1 MVCQVRYLSSAGIH
15 PREKKGVGALARV
28 FPSDWLVYA
37 SLTAFPKNS
46 SPIEIDLLVIMD
58 DRIVLLEL
66 KDWNG
71 PLKQKGDM
79 WVHVKKRERSPVTLG
94 NEKAKKIKSLLGG
107 QISQFRTYVDSRVV
121 LTASSTRDLLSEHEK
136 PFVLTLDE
144 AMLLGNR
151 KERNRLLGPV
161 KMSTVKPN
169 MLVKDFDRIFGNA
182 SYFQASK
189 MLWDGY
195 GVTDLDFLVHRND
208 IWREHRAQLDHE
220 KRMKALL
227 RLWRFDK
234 LPVGL
239 NEPGGRRLIADREL
253 KVMAFLDENAS
264 WMAESGILKP
274 VGPPADEILTQ
285 HHQVLSTPSGWT
297 TLRRY
302 LARNGADVLHE
313 QRIDIVHSLVRM
325 VSELHRFD
333 VAHRDIGGDAIWMGS
348 PTNMSLT
355 GFYSATIPDD
365 KSVAEYLEILS
376 TYADIEPDWGGLIPT
391 AKERDVRSIG
401 LIMIEIGAFEE
412 AASELPD
419 GWNTIADKAI
429 ARPGERYSDA
439 IELAE
444 ALGELISPSGP
455 SIDQSRL
462 DEFET
467 TTVPYV
473 EYPATGE
480 LAQGSSATRYESM
493 SDGERVIVKVWNGL
507 NRGDAE
513 RDHTLLFMLEQA
525 STIARTSPLG
535 IAKVVSYGL
544 SLVGPFVVTEFIE
557 GVTLAEHLPNGETD
571 LFASLLS
578 LLRAVDRMH
587 QYGFSHGDLHP
598 ENVIVDQ
605 AGEVTLIDFLDISVV
620 GAGRQFS
627 PGWVPEDHERCTPQ
641 QVDRFAVCKMVLKTA
656 GKFET
661 RAAKQ
666 LTEAA
671 LAELDRR
678 PIETLETIHDAI
690 HNALKEANQQP
701 DSSFSLTLPD
711 VQPTVLSDGGQSL
724 WVEGYLNLDNKIVLW
739 ANGLNRRLLIVLVD
753 GVLENV
759 ELTDVSFN
767 NLGRGTQLETKVEI
781 KRGPEIQGV
790 DEFAAHL
797 LGLVQLEEQAQA
809 APVIE
814 PPEWEDGEF
823 DEELETI
830 DDTNDYAPTKSNFD
844 IKRMWIRAAE
854 IEEETV
860 LQVRL
865 DRRLADDGNSTVYE
879 YQASRPLEFDDAD
892 IVEVRQGGMHGRR
905 VGVLDVTKC
914 DEKQLTVR
922 DQRSSLAAGSFI
934 SLIDKRD
941 RVSKE
946 RRRRAVERIVSGKS
960 VIPEL
965 ADYFEPKFD
974 PEDVKFG
981 LEIEDDDLAAYGLNE
996 GQKASFKA
1004 LLAVGPLGLLQ
1015 GPPGSGKTR
1024 FIASL
1029 THWLLTRG
1037 GAQRVLIAS
1046 QSHEA
1051 VNNVLQSVLGTY
1063 QTAGGKADILRVGSR
1078 GATERVRPYQ
1088 ARALRE
1094 RYKIRFENG
1103 LKTRV
1108 ASAAAAAGI
1117 SRSLVHDIVR
1127 VDQVLGRLHQTMLL
1141 VQLAAEG
1148 HSKKGDQ
1155 RRSVNRLR
1163 KLEQAFVRGAEEFF
1177 DTEIPVGLE
1186 HAESNIEA
1194 AYLNV
1199 LAKHP
1204 KSSPNDLAKVR
1215 QLLLLAG
1222 DWQETL
1228 GTGHRNFDEFLA
1240 KTRQVVAGTC
1250 VGLGQSQIR
1259 LEKATFDWVIV
1270 DEAARCT
1277 SGELA
1282 VPLQLGSRVLLVGD
1296 QRQLRPMVERSVQKG
1311 LLEEFGEEGKE
1322 LARSDFERA
1331 FDSTYG
1337 QRNAMVLDEQ
1347 YRMTPTI
1354 SDLVSDIFYKPH
1366 GVELKPSPDRRAD
1379 ATFQNLPSDLSTPVV
1394 WFDTKKLGD
1403 ASEKARNDG
1412 RDIWN
1417 DAEIRATIS
1426 LLHRLAAEESLVQE
1440 LAKTGEPQI
1449 GVICM
1454 YSEQKRRI
1462 LREWSQQPLSETF
1475 KQLVT
1480 IDTVDAYQGKENA
1493 IVILSLVRANS
1504 EIITGHVGHPNRC
1517 NVAISRAK
1525 ERLFILG
1532 NSEMWSNPKCKSPM
1546 STVLTAVM
1554 GMTTTEGRLLDAEE
1568 LRS

>member
-1 MVCQVRYLSSAGIH
+1 MVCQIRYLSSAGIH
-15 PREKKGVGALARV
+15 PREKKGVGALAHA
-28 FPSDWLVYA
+28 FPSDWLVFA
-37 SLTAFPKNS
+37 SLTAFPRNS

-71 PLKQKGDM
+71 PLEQKGDL
-79 WVHVKKRERSPVTLG
+79 WFHVKKRERSPVVLG
-94 NEKAKKIKSLLGG
+94 NEKAKKIKSLLQN

-121 LTASSTRDLLSEHEK
+121 LTASSTRDLLSEQER

-161 KMSTVKPN
+161 KISAVKPN
-169 MLVKDFDRIFGNA
+169 MLVKDFDRILGNA
-182 SYFQASK
+182 TCFQPSK

-195 GVTDLDFLVHRND
+195 GVTDLDFFVHRSD
-208 IWREHRAQLDHE
+208 IWREHRAQLEHE

-253 KVMAFLDENAS
+253 KVLAFLNENAS

-274 VGPPADEILTQ
+274 VGPPPDEVLTE

-302 LARNGADVLHE
+302 LARNGADVLNE
-313 QRIDIVHSLVRM
+313 QRVDIVHSLAKM

-333 VAHRDIGGDAIWMGS
+333 IAHRDIGGDAIWMGS

-365 KSVAEYLEILS
+365 KSVAEFLEVLG
-376 TYADIEPDWGGLIPT
+376 TYADIEPNWGGLVPT

-401 LIMIEIGAFEE
+401 LIMIELGALDEVNN
-412 AASELPD
+412 ELPE
-419 GWNTIADKAI
+419 GWDAIAHKAI
-429 ARPGERYSDA
+429 ERPGERYPDA
-439 IELAE
+439 IDLTE
-444 ALGELISPSGP
+444 ALGELMSPSGP
-455 SIDQSRL
+455 LIDQSRL

-467 TTVPYV
+467 SSIPYV
-473 EYPATGE
+473 EYPATGDVSN
-480 LAQGSSATRYESM
+480 GSSASRYEAT
-493 SDGERVIVKVWNGL
+493 SDGERVVVKVWNGL
-507 NRGDAE
+507 MRGDAE
-513 RDHTLLFMLEQA
+513 RDHSLLSMLEEGA
-525 STIARTSPLG
+525 SLARTSPLG
-535 IAKVVSYGL
+535 IAKVISSGL
-544 SLVGPFVVTEFIE
+544 SKVGPFVVTQFAE
-557 GVTLAEHLPNGETD
+557 GLTLAEHAADSETD
-571 LFASLLS
+571 LFATLS
-578 LLRAVDRMH
+578 SMVLAVDRLH

-598 ENVIVDQ
+598 ENIIVNQ
-605 AGEVTLIDFLDISVV
+605 TGEVTLIDFLDISVV
-620 GAGRQFS
+620 GAGRKFS
-627 PGWVPEDHERCTPQ
+627 PRWAPEDHERCTQQ
-641 QVDRFAVCKMVLKTA
+641 QVDRFAVCKMVMETA

-661 RAAKQ
+661 LAATQ
-666 LTEAA
+666 LVEAA

-678 PIETLETIHDAI
+678 PIETLETISDAI
-690 HNALKEANQQP
+690 NNALKAASQQP
-701 DSSFSLTLPD
+701 DSSFCLTLPD
-711 VQPTVLSDGGQSL
+711 VQPTVLSDGGENL
-724 WVEGYLNLDNKIVLW
+724 WVKGYLNPGNVVVLW
-739 ANGLNRRLLIVLVD
+739 VTGLSRRLLIRLVD

-759 ELTDVSFN
+759 ELADVPFHQ
-767 NLGRGTQLETKVEI
+767 LGRGTQLGIRVEI
-781 KRGPEIQGV
+781 KRGPEINGV
-790 DEFAAHL
+790 SEFATHL
-797 LGLVQLEEQAQA
+797 VGLIQLEEQTHA
-809 APVIE
+809 APVVE
-814 PPEWEDGEF
+814 PPEWEDGEL
-823 DEELETI
+823 DEEPETP
-830 DDTNDYAPTKSNFD
+830 DETHAYDLAKNDFD

-865 DRRLADDGNSTVYE
+865 DRRLADDGNSAVYE
-879 YQASRPLEFDDAD
+879 YQTSRPLEFDDVD
-892 IVEVRQGGMHGRR
+892 VVEVRQGGMQGRR
-905 VGVLDVTKC
+905 VGILDVSKC
-914 DEKQLTVR
+914 DEKQLTIR
-922 DQRSSLAAGSFI
+922 DQRSSLAEGSFI

-946 RRRRAVERIVSGKS
+946 RRRRAVERIVSRKS
-960 VIPEL
+960 VIPNL
-965 ADYFEPKFD
+965 VDYFEPQLN

-981 LEIEDDDLAAYGLNE
+981 LEIEEDDLAAYELND
-996 GQKASFKA
+996 GQRASFRA
-1004 LLAVGPLGLLQ
+1004 LLKVGPIGLLQ

-1029 THWLLTRG
+1029 THWLLTKG

-1063 QTAGGKADILRVGSR
+1063 QTLGGKADILRVGSR

-1127 VDQVLGRLHQTMLL
+1127 VDQVLGRMHQTMLL

-1148 HSKKGDQ
+1148 YTKKDER
-1155 RRSVNRLR
+1155 RRSLNRLQ
-1163 KLEQAFVRGAEEFF
+1163 KLEQAFVRSAEEFF
-1177 DTEIPVGLE
+1177 DNEVPTGLE
-1186 HAESNIEA
+1186 YVESNIEA
-1194 AYLNV
+1194 AYHAV

-1204 KSSPNDLAKVR
+1204 KSSPNDLTKVR
-1215 QLLLLAG
+1215 QLLRLAG
-1222 DWQETL
+1222 DWKETL

-1259 LEKATFDWVIV
+1259 LEQATFDWVIV

-1296 QRQLRPMVERSVQKG
+1296 QRQLRPMIERPVQKG

-1331 FDSTYG
+1331 FDSKYG

-1354 SDLVSDIFYKPH
+1354 SDLVSDIFYEPH
-1366 GVELKPSPDRRAD
+1366 GVELKPSPDRKAD
-1379 ATFQNLPSDLSTPVV
+1379 AAFQNLPSEFSTPVV
-1394 WFDTKKLGD
+1394 WFDTNKMGH
-1403 ASEKARNDG
+1403 ANEKARNDG

-1417 DAEIRATIS
+1417 DAEIRTIIS
-1426 LLHRLAAEESLVQE
+1426 LLHRLASEESLVQE

-1462 LREWSQQPLSETF
+1462 VREWSQQPLSETF

-1504 EIITGHVGHPNRC
+1504 ETVTGHVGHANRC

-1525 ERLFILG
+1525 ERLFIIG
-1532 NSEMWSNPKCKSPM
+1532 NSAMWSSPKCKSPM
-1546 STVLTAVM
+1546 RTVLSAVM
-1554 GMTTTEGRLLDAEE
+1554 DMKPTEGRLLDAEE